1 MKRGANMELWKQLLL
16 NGCVKLFWKNEILYQ
31 FIADIS
37 QEGFEIYIFDCSKWN
52 SRNYHKDLASVLHFP
67 NYYGKN
73 LNAFDDCLS
82 DVVPDGIGFVLVFK
96 NYDIF
101 SKRDLKAAYDILDI
115 IQNNSWRFLL
125 EDIKLIAFVQ
135 SNDAKID
142 FPNLGGMSAE
152 WNNKEWLDQNRGL

>member
-1 MKRGANMELWKQLLL
+1 M
-16 NGCVKLFWKNEILYQ
+16 
-31 FIADIS
+31 
-37 QEGFEIYIFDCSKWN
+37 
-52 SRNYHKDLASVLHFP
+52 
-67 NYYGKN
+67 
-73 LNAFDDCLS
+73 
-82 DVVPDGIGFVLVFK
+82 VPDGIGLGLVLVFK

-101 SKRDLKAAYDILDI
+101 SKRDPKAAYDILDI

-142 FPNLGGMSAE
+142 FPNLDGMSAE